1 MWTPATG
8 AAVGQSPLRPD
19 GLRKVTGT
27 ATYVPNLE
35 RPGMVH
41 AVLVRSTRPHARIRG
56 VDATRAREL
65 AGVVAVV
72 TGADVTRMPDVDP
85 WLGPAFRDQPV
96 LAIDRVRYVGEP
108 VAAVVAGDRETA
120 LAAAERI
127 RVDYDDLPA
136 VFDVLEAAKPGAP
149 LVHEELKPANAFAD
163 LAHLA
168 GRAATNV
175 CYHYKLR
182 RGDVDAAFRA
192 ADRVF
197 EDTLTSPPVQHVPLE
212 THACLAF
219 VEDDVLTVWSTTQ
232 TPSFVRQELAGMLG
246 LPLNRVRVRVPYLG
260 GGYGAKMY
268 DKLEPITA
276 LLARVTGRPVRAA
289 LSREEEF
296 VTITRHGVVV
306 RVRSAW
312 SAGAELLAMQA
323 EVFWDTGAY
332 ADIGPRIAGKSGMTA
347 LGPYRIPHARI
358 DSYCVYTNKPPA
370 GAYRGFGV
378 PQMVWAH
385 ESHLD
390 RVARELDQDPV
401 ALRRRLLLRDGDPYV
416 TGAPVRSEGVR
427 ECLERVVAE
436 LGPALDERAAGGRYA
451 RGAGVACGMKAVLT
465 PSISGAI
472 VQMSS
477 DASVAVLS
485 STVEMG
491 QGSETILAQIVAEE
505 LTVPVEH
512 VRLVQP
518 DTEVTPYDTITAG
531 SRSTY
536 HMGNAVRLAAREV
549 RRQLLAAAADRLE
562 AHPDDL
568 DLAGGGVV
576 VRGVPDRTLSIP
588 EVFIARFGSR
598 GTTMV
603 GEAVFQTRAAPAD
616 PETGQSERTTEH
628 WFPAAAGAQVEV
640 DRATGRV
647 RVLKLVVAADV
658 GRAINPRHCRQQ
670 IAGAALMGL
679 GHALFEQMVFDQG
692 QVVNGTLLD
701 YQVPSILDLP
711 DEIVPVV
718 VEVPHPG
725 GPFGAKGVGESG
737 LLAVSPAVANAVAA
751 AVGVRIRDLPLTA
764 ERVLGALRGAGPA
777 R

>member
-1 MWTPATG
+1 MTG
-8 AAVGQSPLRPD
+8 PAVGQSVPRGD
-19 GLRKVTGT
+19 GLRKVTGA
-27 ATYVPNLE
+27 ATYVPDLE
-35 RPGMVH
+35 RAGMVH
-41 AVLVRSTRPHARIRG
+41 GVLVRSTRPHARLRA
-56 VDATRAREL
+56 VDAAAARV
-65 AGVVAVV
+65 APGVIAVV
-72 TGADVTRMPDVDP
+72 TGADVTRMPGVDP

-96 LAIDRVRYVGEP
+96 LAIDRVRFVGEP
-108 VAAVVAGDRETA
+108 LGVVVALDRESA
-120 LAAAERI
+120 LTAAERVV
-127 RVDYDDLPA
+127 VDYEDLPA
-136 VFDVLEAAKPGAP
+136 VFDVLEAAVPGAP
-149 LVHEELKPANAFAD
+149 LVHEELKPSKAFAD

-182 RGDVDAAFRA
+182 RGDAEAAFGG

-197 EDTLTSPPVQHVPLE
+197 EDTFTSPPVQHVPLE
-212 THACLAF
+212 THCALAW

-232 TPSFVRQELAGMLG
+232 TPSFVRQELAGLLG
-246 LPLNRVRVRVPYLG
+246 LPLSRVRVRVPYLG

-268 DKLEPITA
+268 DKLEPVTA
-276 LLARVTGRPVRAA
+276 LLAWVTRRPVRII

-296 VTITRHGVVV
+296 VTTTKHGVVA
-306 RVRSAW
+306 RIRSAW
-312 SAGAELLAMQA
+312 SRAGELRGMQA

-332 ADIGPRIAGKSGMTA
+332 ADIGPRVAGKSGMAA

-390 RVARELDQDPV
+390 RVARELGQDPV
-401 ALRRRLLLRDGDPYV
+401 GLRLRLLLRDGDSHV
-416 TGAPVRSEGVR
+416 TGAPVRNEGIR
-427 ECLERVVAE
+427 PCFERVAAE
-436 LGPALDERAAGGRYA
+436 LAPALAGEPGDGRWA

-472 VQMSS
+472 VEMNS
-477 DASVAVLS
+477 DASAIVLT

-491 QGSETILAQIVAEE
+491 QGAETILAQVVAEE
-505 LTVPVEH
+505 LTVPFDR
-512 VRLVQP
+512 VRIVQP
-518 DTEVTPYDTITAG
+518 DTDVTPYDTITAG

-536 HMGNAVRLAAREV
+536 HMGNAVRRAAHEV
-549 RRQLLAAAADRLE
+549 RRQLLAAGAERLE
-562 AHPDDL
+562 VHPDDL
-568 DLAGGGVV
+568 DLADGAVV
-576 VRGVPDRTLSIP
+576 VRGVPDRRLTIP
-588 EVFIARFGSR
+588 EIFLARFGSR

-603 GEAVFQTRAAPAD
+603 GEAVFQTHAAPAD
-616 PETGQSERTTEH
+616 HETGQSERTTEH
-628 WFPAAAGAQVEV
+628 WFPSAAGAVVEV

-679 GHALFEQMVFDQG
+679 GHALFERMVFDHG
-692 QVVNGTLLD
+692 QLVNGTLVD
-701 YQVPSILDLP
+701 YPVPSIRDMPEEL
-711 DEIVPVV
+711 VPIV
-718 VEVPHPG
+718 VEVPHPD

-751 AVGVRIRDLPLTA
+751 AVGIRLRDLPLTP
-764 ERVLGALRGAGPA
+764 EKVLRALRDREAG

>member
-1 MWTPATG
+1 MSG
-8 AAVGQSPLRPD
+8 AAVGQSLPRSD

-35 RPGMVH
+35 REGMAH
-41 AVLVRSTRPHARIRG
+41 AVLVRSTRPHARIRAI
-56 VDATRAREL
+56 DPNRARAL
-65 AGVVAVV
+65 PGVLAVV
-72 TGADVTRMPDVDP
+72 TGEDVTRMPGVDP

-96 LAIDRVRYVGEP
+96 LAIERVRFIGEP
-108 VAAVVAGDRETA
+108 VAAVVALDRETA
-120 LAAAERI
+120 LAAADL
-127 RVDYDDLPA
+127 VVTDYEDLPA
-136 VFDVLEAAKPGAP
+136 VFGVLEAAAPGAP
-149 LVHEELKPANAFAD
+149 LVHDEFKPSKAFAD

-182 RGDVDAAFRA
+182 RGDVEAAFRA

-197 EDTLTSPPVQHVPLE
+197 EDTFTSPPVQHVPLE
-212 THACLAF
+212 THATLAW

-276 LLARVTGRPVRAA
+276 LLAWVTRRPVRVI

-296 VTITRHGVVV
+296 VTTTKHGVVV
-306 RVRSAW
+306 HMRSAW
-312 SAGAELLAMQA
+312 DRAGGLLGMQA

-332 ADIGPRIAGKSGMTA
+332 ADIGPRITGKSGMTA
-347 LGPYRIPHARI
+347 LGPYRIPNARI
-358 DSYCVYTNKPPA
+358 DSHCVYTNKPPA

-378 PQMVWAH
+378 AQMVWAH

-390 RVARELDQDPV
+390 RVARTLGQDPV
-401 ALRRRLLLRDGDPYV
+401 AFRLRFLLGDGDAYV
-416 TGAPVRSEGVR
+416 TGAPVQSEDVR
-427 ECLERVVAE
+427 QCLEQVAAE
-436 LGPALDERAAGGRYA
+436 LGPALTSRADDGRRA
-451 RGAGVACGMKAVLT
+451 QGAGVACAMKAVLT

-477 DASVAVLS
+477 DASVTVLS

-491 QGSETILAQIVAEE
+491 QGSETILAQMAAEE
-505 LTVPVEH
+505 LSVPADR
-512 VRLVQP
+512 VRVVQP

-549 RRQLLAAAADRLE
+549 RKQLLAAAADRLE

-568 DLAGGGVV
+568 DLAGGAVV
-576 VRGVPDRTLSIP
+576 VRGVPDRRLSIP
-588 EVFIARFGSR
+588 DVFLARFGSR

-603 GEAVFQTRAAPAD
+603 GEGVFQTRAAPAD
-616 PETGQSERTTEH
+616 PETGQSARTTEH
-628 WFPAAAGAQVEV
+628 WFPSAAGAVVEV

-647 RVLKLVVAADV
+647 CVLKLVVAADV

-679 GHALFEQMVFDQG
+679 GHALFEQMVFDHG
-692 QVVNGTLLD
+692 QLVNGTLLD
-701 YQVPSILDLP
+701 YQVPSLLDLP
-711 DEIVPVV
+711 DEVVPLV
-718 VEVPHPG
+718 VEVAHPG

-737 LLAVSPAVANAVAA
+737 LLAVSPAIANAIQA
-751 AVGVRIRDLPLTA
+751 AVGVRIRDLPMTP
-764 ERVLGALRGAGPA
+764 ERILRALRAPDSPAGAA

>member
-1 MWTPATG
+1 MTG
-8 AAVGQSPLRPD
+8 NAVGQSVPRSD
-19 GLRKVTGT
+19 GLRKVTGA

-35 RPGMVH
+35 REGMAH
-41 AVLVRSTRPHARIRG
+41 AVLVRSTRAHARIRAIDADPARALPG
-56 VDATRAREL
+56 VL
-65 AGVVAVV
+65 AVISGEDIA
-72 TGADVTRMPDVDP
+72 RMPGVDP

-96 LAIDRVRYVGEP
+96 LAIERVRFIGEP

-120 LAAAERI
+120 LAAADLVV
-127 RVDYDDLPA
+127 VDYEELPA
-136 VFDVLEAAKPGAP
+136 VFDVLEAAEPGAA
-149 LVHEELKPANAFAD
+149 LVHDELKPSKAFAD

-197 EDTLTSPPVQHVPLE
+197 EDTFTSPPVQHVPLE
-212 THACLAF
+212 THATLAWI
-219 VEDDVLTVWSTTQ
+219 EDDVLTVWSTTQ

-276 LLARVTGRPVRAA
+276 LLASVTRRPVRMV

-296 VTITRHGVVV
+296 VTTTKHGVVV
-306 RVRSAW
+306 RMRSAW
-312 SAGAELLAMQA
+312 DREGGLLGMRA

-332 ADIGPRIAGKSGMTA
+332 ADIGPRITGKSGMTA
-347 LGPYRIPHARI
+347 LGPYRIPNARI

-378 PQMVWAH
+378 AQMVWAH

-390 RVARELDQDPV
+390 RVARALGQDPV
-401 ALRRRLLLRDGDPYV
+401 AFRLRFLLGDGDAYV
-416 TGAPVRSEGVR
+416 TGAPVQSEGVR
-427 ECLERVVAE
+427 QCLERVAAE
-436 LGPALDERAAGGRYA
+436 LGPALTTRTDDGRRAQ
-451 RGAGVACGMKAVLT
+451 GVGVGCAMKAVLT

-477 DASVAVLS
+477 DASVTVLS

-491 QGSETILAQIVAEE
+491 QGSETILAQMAAEE
-505 LTVPVEH
+505 LSVPADR
-512 VRLVQP
+512 VRVVQP
-518 DTEVTPYDTITAG
+518 DTDVTPYDTITAG

-549 RRQLLAAAADRLE
+549 RRQLVTAAADRLE

-568 DLAGGGVV
+568 DLADGAVV
-576 VRGVPDRTLSIP
+576 VRGMPDRRLSIP
-588 EVFIARFGSR
+588 DVFLARFGSR

-603 GEAVFQTRAAPAD
+603 GEGVFQTRAAPAD
-616 PETGQSERTTEH
+616 PETGQSARTTEH
-628 WFPAAAGAQVEV
+628 WFPSAAGAVVEV

-647 RVLKLVVAADV
+647 RVLKLVIAADV

-670 IAGAALMGL
+670 IVGAALMGL
-679 GHALFEQMVFDQG
+679 GHALFEQMVFDHG
-692 QVVNGTLLD
+692 QLVNGTLLD
-701 YQVPSILDLP
+701 YPVPSIRDVP
-711 DEIVPVV
+711 DEIVPLV
-718 VEVPHPG
+718 VEVAHPG

-737 LLAVSPAVANAVAA
+737 LLAVSPAIANAIEA
-751 AVGVRIRDLPLTA
+751 AVGVRIHDLPMTA
-764 ERVLGALRGAGPA
+764 ERILRALHA

>member
-1 MWTPATG
+1 MTG
-8 AAVGQSPLRPD
+8 PSVGQSLPRRD
-19 GLRKVTGT
+19 GLRKVTGA
-27 ATYVPNLE
+27 ATYVPDLE

-41 AVLVRSTRPHARIRG
+41 AVLVRSTRPHARLRG
-56 VDATRAREL
+56 IDAAAARA
-65 AGVVAVV
+65 APGVVAVL
-72 TGADVTRMPDVDP
+72 TGEDVLRMPGVDP

-96 LAIDRVRYVGEP
+96 LALDRVRFVGEP
-108 VAAVVAGDRETA
+108 LAAVVALDRA
-120 LAAAERI
+120 SAQAAAERVV
-127 RVDYDDLPA
+127 VDYDDLPA
-136 VFDVLEAAKPGAP
+136 VFDVRAAAVAGAP
-149 LVHEELKPANAFAD
+149 LVHDELKPSKAFAD

-182 RGDVDAAFRA
+182 RGDPETAFAGAHRA
-192 ADRVF
+192 F
-197 EDTLTSPPVQHVPLE
+197 EDTFTSPPVQHVPLE
-212 THACLAF
+212 THCTLAWLD
-219 VEDDVLTVWSTTQ
+219 DDVLTVWSTTQ
-232 TPSFVRQELAGMLG
+232 TPSFVRQEVAGLLG
-246 LPLNRVRVRVPYLG
+246 LPLNRVRIRVPYVG

-268 DKLEPITA
+268 DKLEPVTA
-276 LLARVTGRPVRAA
+276 LLAWMTRRPVRII

-296 VTITRHGVVV
+296 VTTTKHGVIA
-306 RVRSAW
+306 RIRSAW
-312 SAGAELLAMQA
+312 SRTGELQAMQA

-332 ADIGPRIAGKSGMTA
+332 ADIGPRIAGKSGMAA

-390 RVARELDQDPV
+390 RVARELGQDPV
-401 ALRRRLLLRDGDPYV
+401 VLKLGLLLRDGDPHV
-416 TGAPVRSEGVR
+416 TGAPVRSEGVQP
-427 ECLERVVAE
+427 CLERVAAE
-436 LGPALDERAAGGRYA
+436 LAPALGGERGEGRWA
-451 RGAGVACGMKAVLT
+451 RGAGVACAMKAVLT

-477 DASVAVLS
+477 DASATALT

-491 QGSETILAQIVAEE
+491 QGAETILAQIVAEE
-505 LTVPVEH
+505 LTVPFDR
-512 VRLVQP
+512 VRIVQP
-518 DTEVTPYDTITAG
+518 DTDVTPYDTITAG

-536 HMGNAVRLAAREV
+536 HMGNAVRQAAREV
-549 RRQLLAAAADRLE
+549 RRQLLAAAAEQLE
-562 AHPDDL
+562 VHADDL
-568 DLAGGGVV
+568 DLVDGAVV
-576 VRGVPDRTLSIP
+576 VRGVPDRRLTIP
-588 EVFIARFGSR
+588 ETFLARFGSR

-628 WFPAAAGAQVEV
+628 WFPSAAGAVVEV

-679 GHALFEQMVFDQG
+679 AHALFEQMVFDHG
-692 QVVNGTLLD
+692 QLVNGTLVD
-701 YQVPSILDLP
+701 YAVPSIRDMPEEL
-711 DEIVPVV
+711 VPILI
-718 VEVPHPG
+718 EVPHPD

-751 AVGVRIRDLPLTA
+751 AVGVRLRDLPLTP
-764 ERVLGALRGAGPA
+764 ERVLRALRDQEASP
-777 R
+777 

>member
-1 MWTPATG
+1 VTG

-19 GLRKVTGT
+19 GVLKVTGT
-27 ATYVPNLE
+27 ATYVSNLG

-41 AVLVRSTRPHARIRG
+41 AVLVRSTRPHARIRRI
-56 VDATRAREL
+56 DAAAAGAL
-65 AGVVAVV
+65 PGVVALV
-72 TGADVTRMPDVDP
+72 TGADVAAMPGVDP

-96 LAIDRVRYVGEP
+96 LALDRVRFVGEP

-120 LAAAERI
+120 LAAAERVL
-127 RVDYDDLPA
+127 VDYDDLPA
-136 VFDVLEAAKPGAP
+136 VFDVREAVTPGAP
-149 LVHEELKPANAFAD
+149 LVHEELKPAMAFAD

-168 GRAATNV
+168 GRAASNV

-197 EDTLTSPPVQHVPLE
+197 EDTFTTPPVQHVPLE

-219 VEDDVLTVWSTTQ
+219 VEDGVLTVWSTTQ
-232 TPSFVRQELAGMLG
+232 TPSFVRQELGGMLG

-276 LLARVTGRPVRAA
+276 LLARVTGRPVRTV

-306 RVRSAW
+306 HLRSAW
-312 SAGAELLAMQA
+312 SARAELLAMQA

-332 ADIGPRIAGKSGMTA
+332 ADIGPRVAAKSGMAA
-347 LGPYRIPHARI
+347 LGPYRVPHARI

-378 PQMVWAH
+378 PQLVWAH
-385 ESHLD
+385 ETHLD
-390 RVARELDQDPV
+390 RVASELGQDPV
-401 ALRRRLLLRDGDPYV
+401 VLRRRLLLRHGDPYV
-416 TGAPVRSEGVR
+416 TGAPVQSEGIR
-427 ECLERVVAE
+427 ECFEGVVAE
-436 LGPALDERAAGGRYA
+436 LGPALGERGDDGRYA
-451 RGAGVACGMKAVLT
+451 RGAGVACAMKAVLT
-465 PSISGAI
+465 PSISGA
-472 VQMSS
+472 VVEMSS
-477 DASVAVLS
+477 DASVTVLS

-491 QGSETILAQIVAEE
+491 QGSETILAQIAAEE

-512 VRLVQP
+512 VQVVQP
-518 DTEVTPYDTITAG
+518 DTQVTPYDTITAG

-568 DLAGGGVV
+568 DLADGGVV

-588 EVFIARFGSR
+588 DVFIARFGSR

-603 GEAVFQTRAAPAD
+603 GEAIFQTRAAPAD

-628 WFPAAAGAQVEV
+628 WFPTAAGAQVEV

-647 RVLKLVVAADV
+647 RVVKLVVAADV
-658 GRAINPRHCRQQ
+658 GRAIHPRHCRQQ

-679 GHALFEQMVFDQG
+679 SHALFEQMVLDQG

-701 YQVPSILDLP
+701 YQVPSTLDLP

-725 GPFGAKGVGESG
+725 GPFGAKGVGETG
-737 LLAVSPAVANAVAA
+737 LLAVAPAVANAVAA
-751 AVGVRIRDLPLTA
+751 AVGVRLRDLPLTP
-764 ERVLGALRGAGPA
+764 ERVLGALRGRAPA
-777 R
+777 P